1 MAALYSKV
9 TYTGVAHNT
18 AHEVWLQDLLQRMF
32 VAMVLNHDVTANAEL
47 IKNVS
52 TYLTR
57 AAEAAK
63 LLSPK
68 ATCAFGHSFTG
79 DDDSD
84 ANDQDNVR
92 RQE

>member
-1 MAALYSKV
+1 
-9 TYTGVAHNT
+9 
-18 AHEVWLQDLLQRMF
+18 MF
-32 VAMVLNHDVTANAEL
+32 VAMVLNHDVTTNAEL

-52 TYLTR
+52 TYLSR

-63 LLSPK
+63 LLLPK
-68 ATCAFGHSFTG
+68 ATSAFGDSFTG

-84 ANDQDNVR
+84 ANEEDNVR